1 MQKIVANLWFDT
13 EAEEAANFYVSVF
26 GDGRIKEITHY
37 GPDSPGPEGSV
48 MTVAFELR
56 GQEFVGIN
64 GGPLFPFTEA
74 VSFEIRCQDQAEIDH
89 FWDALVEGGQPGP
102 CGWLKDR
109 YGLSWQVVPTEWYEM
124 FTDKDPVKVQRV
136 TQAMLATQ
144 GKFDVAALRA
154 AFEGVE
160 QPA

>member
-13 EAEEAANFYVSVF
+13 QAEEAANFYVSVF

-48 MTVAFELR
+48 MTVAFELH
-56 GQEFVGIN
+56 GQQFVGIN

-74 VSFEIRCQDQAEIDH
+74 VSFEIRCKDQAEIDH
-89 FWDALVEGGQPGP
+89 YWDALVEGGQPGP

-124 FTDKDPVKVQRV
+124 FTDKDPTKVQRV